1 MDFLFW
7 LCWTAEVGVVL
18 WWLFT
23 DLQLEY
29 VEVNVYSVFSLIYLM
44 IALLIHFQ
52 PGWESFSLLMVGLPA
67 VPLTGLLLIV
77 LLHAA
82 SGKKWN

>member
-7 LCWTAEVGVVL
+7 LCWTGELGVVL

-29 VEVNVYSVFSLIYLM
+29 IEINVYSVFSLIYLLVV
-44 IALLIHFQ
+44 LLIRFQ
-52 PGWESFSLLMVGLPA
+52 PGWETVSLLMVGLPA
-67 VPLTGLLLIV
+67 VPLTGLLLV
-77 LLHAA
+77 MVLHAV
-82 SGKKWN
+82 SGGKWN